1 MPNLVGI
8 GNSQVPT
15 NAMLGGLAY
24 QDSVDIEVIP
34 KIKARTADTAVDIFV
49 YDTRK
54 DSDGG
59 AWRYRT
65 KSLSWYNEGASATRG
80 ARKEFPAVAVIV
92 MESTQ
97 CTIYDA
103 DDPNLSMWMV
113 FNFGAGNTIGQKTMF
128 YAGGRAVFALNGMI
142 CFGGDDGWKDGL
154 TQVKLLEDTAVW
166 RNDSYINY
174 WSTSIADRN
183 KTNNWGEFVD
193 DPKYELKPSG
203 GMAQLVMTVLDNAPI
218 NPNTGLPQPT
228 VVCSTRTGSGGVQI
242 VTALDDDFIGVVFR
256 RTGHGYPSAMRIDV
270 DGNKLVVTHN
280 GPTSGNAAE
289 TFNLDTMSQLG
300 DGVEG
305 PGHGDNSLS
314 SSETYYGYGNILSGN
329 THMPFKTRNFGNT
342 VRPAVNGDDIY
353 FGYNYLHHIREHED
367 PMLAMTNEIEEDY
380 NTGWMPANCK
390 RCLLASTD
398 STDLGGGNKVS
409 NGFDW
414 SGAQS
419 TQNSTPPTGW
429 TGGNGA
435 TFAVETGNGANGN
448 YIRLYNENNGGAG
461 PNSYMYQAITTV
473 AGKKYKYSG
482 VQIHRA
488 TITVYLR
495 IGTSAGGNE
504 LGGSQFTSS
513 SSNTPRQVFGTFTA
527 TGTTTYVSLGIIS
540 GTHNYTVGWDDV
552 VVSEVDDDRS
562 INLNGFHSHGDIP
575 KNPVAAGAELMAYGP
590 FASNTDMLVQGY
602 SSDLDY
608 GTGDFYYMIWMNI
621 SSHSGLQG
629 IWSRQENGQSS
640 GNRIQFQTVAGGNG
654 QLAFY
659 GGTASGN
666 IAGLVVQLNTWE
678 HVAMVRRGGRMY
690 WYLNGISI
698 FDKGRGYAD
707 TTNYSNT
714 DAVLRVGGLSLTNTS
729 AFVQGA
735 YCMTA
740 GKLALFKTG
749 AEAPTDQQI
758 MEIYQDEKKMFAP
771 NAKCNLGSTN
781 PYVRALEY
789 DKDTDTLHVGTDV
802 GRSDFNGLVRINTT
816 STPVTTVIS
825 ASNGLIAEQ

>member
-1 MPNLVGI
+1 MPSPNIVGI

-24 QDSVDIEVIP
+24 QDSVDIEVIS

-65 KSLSWYNEGASATRG
+65 KSLSWYNESPSATRG

-113 FNFGAGNTIGQKTMF
+113 FNFGSGSGIEYKTMF
-128 YAGGRAVFALNGMI
+128 YAGGKAVFALNGMI
-142 CFGGDDGWKDGL
+142 CFGGDEGWKDGL
-154 TQVKLLEDTAVW
+154 TQVKLLEDTAIW
-166 RNDSYINY
+166 RNDSYVNY

-193 DPKYELKPSG
+193 DARYKLKPSG

-300 DGVEG
+300 DGAQG
-305 PGHGDNSLS
+305 PLHGDNSMGS
-314 SSETYYGYGNILSGN
+314 GETYYGYGTIQSGN

-342 VRPAVNGDDIY
+342 VRPVVNGDDLY

-390 RCLLASTD
+390 RCLLSSTD
-398 STDLGGGNKVS
+398 TTNLTRSHNSASSNLIIYDGTDYGH
-409 NGFDW
+409 FDSASGW
-414 SGAQS
+414 TLSGAATPSISGGKLVYSGSGAGFAQRAQS
-419 TQNSTPPTGW
+419 PAVISSTLRYTVRFTVSDYSSGTVNARLGNSPYGPAVSANGTYYHEITAGSTPTE
-429 TGGNGA
+429 TILFYGNS
-435 TFAVETGNGANGN
+435 FNGK
-448 YIRLYNENNGGAG
+448 I
-461 PNSYMYQAITTV
+461 
-473 AGKKYKYSG
+473 
-482 VQIHRA
+482 
-488 TITVYLR
+488 
-495 IGTSAGGNE
+495 
-504 LGGSQFTSS
+504 
-513 SSNTPRQVFGTFTA
+513 
-527 TGTTTYVSLGIIS
+527 
-540 GTHNYTVGWDDV
+540 DDV
-552 VVSEVDDDRS
+552 EIYIQDQDRS
-562 INLNGFHSHGDIP
+562 INNQGFSVLGTVP
-575 KNPVAAGAELMAYGP
+575 KEPVASGAELVSYGP
-590 FASNTDMLVQGY
+590 FASNTDGLVQAH

-608 GTGDFYYMIWMNI
+608 GTGDFYYMIWMNV

-629 IWSRQENGQSS
+629 IWSRQDNNQSS
-640 GNRIQFQTVAGGNG
+640 GNRIQLQTQANGDG
-654 QLAFY
+654 QLYFY
-659 GGTASGN
+659 SGATSGQIN
-666 IAGLVVQLNTWE
+666 GLKVQLNTWE
-678 HVAMVRRGGRMY
+678 HIAWVRQGGRAY
-690 WYLNGISI
+690 WYLNGVSI
-698 FDKGRGYAD
+698 FDEGKGYVD
-707 TTNYSNT
+707 TTNYTNSG
-714 DAVLRVGGLSLTNTS
+714 AVLRVGGLSLTSTS
-729 AFVQGA
+729 VYELGA
-735 YCMTA
+735 YCMSA

-749 AEAPTDQQI
+749 AEAPTPEQM

>member
-8 GNSQVPT
+8 GNSQVPI

-24 QDSVDIEVIP
+24 QDSVGEITID
-34 KIKARTADTAVDIFV
+34 KIKAKTSDTAVDIFV

-65 KSLSWYNEGASATRG
+65 KSLSWYNEGASETRG

-92 MESTQ
+92 REDTQ

-113 FNFGAGNTIGQKTMF
+113 FNFGAGSDIQYKTMF
-128 YAGGRAVFALNGMI
+128 YAGGKAVFALNGMI
-142 CFGGDDGWKDGL
+142 CFGGDESWKDGL
-154 TQVKLLEDTAVW
+154 VQVKLLEDTAVW
-166 RNDSYINY
+166 RNQSYINY
-174 WSTSIADRN
+174 WATSIADRN
-183 KTNNWGEFVD
+183 ETNHWGEFVD

-203 GMAQLVMTVLDNAPI
+203 EMAQLVMTVLDNAPI

-228 VVCSTRTGSGGVQI
+228 VICSTRVGSGGVQI
-242 VTALDDDFIGVVFR
+242 VTALGNDFTGVVFR

-300 DGVEG
+300 DGNAG
-305 PGHGDNSLS
+305 PLHGDNSMS
-314 SSETYYGYGNILSGN
+314 SSETYYGYGNTQSGN

-342 VRPAVNGDDIY
+342 VRPAINGDDIY

-390 RCLLASTD
+390 RCLLSSTD
-398 STDLGGGNKVS
+398 TTDLVRSHNAASS
-409 NGFDW
+409 NLIIYSGTDYGHFDSASGW
-414 SGAQS
+414 TLSGAATPSISGGKLVYSGSGAGFAQRAQS
-419 TQNSTPPTGW
+419 PAVISSTLRYTVKFTVSDYSSGTVNARLGNSPYGPAVSANGTYYHEITAGSTPTE
-429 TGGNGA
+429 TILFYGNS
-435 TFAVETGNGANGN
+435 FNGK
-448 YIRLYNENNGGAG
+448 I
-461 PNSYMYQAITTV
+461 
-473 AGKKYKYSG
+473 
-482 VQIHRA
+482 
-488 TITVYLR
+488 
-495 IGTSAGGNE
+495 
-504 LGGSQFTSS
+504 
-513 SSNTPRQVFGTFTA
+513 
-527 TGTTTYVSLGIIS
+527 
-540 GTHNYTVGWDDV
+540 DDV
-552 VVSEVDDDRS
+552 EIYIQDQDRS
-562 INLNGFHSHGDIP
+562 INNQGFSVLGTVP
-575 KNPVAAGAELMAYGP
+575 KEPVASGAELVSYGP
-590 FASNTDMLVQGY
+590 FASDTDGLVQAH

-608 GTGDFYYMIWMNI
+608 GTGDFYYMIWMNV
-621 SSHSGLQG
+621 SSHSPLQG
-629 IWSRQENGQSS
+629 IWSRQDNDQSS
-640 GNRIQFQTVAGGNG
+640 GNRIQLQCAGSGSG
-654 QLAFY
+654 QLNFY
-659 GGTASGN
+659 GGHGQGSITGMK
-666 IAGLVVQLNTWE
+666 VQLNTWE
-678 HVAMVRRGGRMY
+678 HIAMVRKGGKMY
-690 WYLNGISI
+690 WYLNGNNVSVYT
-698 FDKGRGYAD
+698 DATDY
-707 TTNYSNT
+707 TNSG
-714 DAVLRVGGLSLTNTS
+714 AVLRVGGLSLTSTS
-729 AFVQGA
+729 VYVQGA
-735 YCMTA
+735 YCMSA

-749 AEAPTDQQI
+749 AEAPTPEQM

-789 DKDTDTLHVGTDV
+789 DKDTDTLHVGTDA

>member
-15 NAMLGGLAY
+15 NAMLGRLAY
-24 QDSVDIEVIP
+24 QNSVGEIDIN
-34 KIKARTADTAVDIFV
+34 KIKAKISETAVDIFV

-65 KSLSWYNEGASATRG
+65 KSLSWYNEGASETRG

-113 FNFGAGNTIGQKTMF
+113 FNFGSGSGIEYKTMF
-128 YAGGRAVFALNGMI
+128 YAGGKTVFALNGMI
-142 CFGGDDGWKDGL
+142 CFGGDEGWKDGL

-166 RNDSYINY
+166 RNASYINY
-174 WSTSIADRN
+174 WATSIADRN

-193 DPKYELKPSG
+193 DAKYKFG
-203 GMAQLVMTVLDNAPI
+203 GDGNMAQLVMTVLDNAPI

-242 VTALDDDFIGVVFR
+242 VTATDGNDFIGKVFR
-256 RTGHGYPSAMRIDV
+256 STGHGYPSAMRIDV
-270 DGNKLVVTHN
+270 DGNKLVATHN

-289 TFNLDTMSQLG
+289 TFNLDTMMQLG
-300 DGVEG
+300 DQALG
-305 PGHGDNSLS
+305 PLHGDNSMS
-314 SSETYYGYGNILSGN
+314 SGETYYGYGTIQSGN
-329 THMPFKTRNFGNT
+329 THMPFKTNNFGNT
-342 VRPAVNGDDIY
+342 IRPVVNGDDIY

-367 PMLAMTNEIEEDY
+367 PMLAMTNQIRNGF

-390 RCLLASTD
+390 RCMLASTV
-398 STDLGGGNKVS
+398 STDLSGADLLTNGYFNSNANNWTADNGYSVTQS
-409 NGFDW
+409 NGRLVV
-414 SGAQS
+414 
-419 TQNSTPPTGW
+419 NSN
-429 TGGNGA
+429 GNGSSY
-435 TFAVETGNGANGN
+435 FGAVQSFNTVVGRTYVVAVDIHSQNHDAVVRITGASQHFN
-448 YIRLYNENNGGAG
+448 
-461 PNSYMYQAITTV
+461 IT
-473 AGKKYKYSG
+473 GLG
-482 VQIHRA
+482 VGQH
-488 TITVYLR
+488 
-495 IGTSAGGNE
+495 SF
-504 LGGSQFTSS
+504 QFTSDQVS
-513 SSNTPRQVFGTFTA
+513 HSIRVGSNVGGGSNREQQFNEIHVREADPDRAIQAQGFITRGT
-527 TGTTTYVSLGIIS
+527 
-540 GTHNYTVGWDDV
+540 
-552 VVSEVDDDRS
+552 
-562 INLNGFHSHGDIP
+562 IP
-575 KNPVAAGAELMAYGP
+575 KNPVADGAQLMGYGP

-629 IWSRQENGQSS
+629 IWSRQDNGQSS
-640 GNRIQFQTVAGGNG
+640 GNRIQFQTVANGDG

-659 GGTASGN
+659 GGTASGTIN
-666 IAGLVVQLNTWE
+666 GLKVQLNTWE
-678 HVAMVRRGGRMY
+678 HVAMVRQSGRMY

-714 DAVLRVGGLSLTNTS
+714 DAVLRVGGLSLTSGS
-729 AFVQGA
+729 AFSSGA
-735 YCMTA
+735 YCMSA

-749 AEAPTDQQI
+749 AEAPTPEQM

>member
-65 KSLSWYNEGASATRG
+65 KSLSWYNEGVSATRG

-113 FNFGAGNTIGQKTMF
+113 FNFGSGSGITYKTMF
-128 YAGGRAVFALNGMI
+128 YAGGKAVFALNGMI
-142 CFGGDDGWKDGL
+142 CFGGDEGWKDGL
-154 TQVKLLEDTAVW
+154 TQVKLLEDTAIW

-193 DPKYELKPSG
+193 DAAYKLKSSG

-228 VVCSTRTGSGGVQI
+228 VVCSTRTGSGGVQVI
-242 VTALDDDFIGVVFR
+242 TATDGNDFIGKVFR
-256 RTGHGYPSAMRIDV
+256 STGHGYPSAMKIDV
-270 DGNKLVVTHN
+270 DGNKVVVTHN

-289 TFNLDTMSQLG
+289 TFNLDTMMQLG
-300 DGVEG
+300 DQGLG
-305 PGHGDNSLS
+305 PTHGDNSMAS
-314 SSETYYGYGNILSGN
+314 GETYYGYGNIQSGN
-329 THMPFKTRNFGNT
+329 THMPFKTNNFGNT
-342 VRPAVNGDDIY
+342 VRPVVNGDDIY

-367 PMLAMTNEIEEDY
+367 PMLAMTNQIRNGF

-390 RCLLASTD
+390 RCLLASTI
-398 STDLGGGNKVS
+398 STDLSGADLLTNGYFNSNVNDWNVDNGFAISYSSGRLVVDS
-409 NGFDW
+409 NGNGVSYFGAAQTFNTVVGRTYVVAIDIHSQNHDAVLRV
-414 SGAQS
+414 SGAS
-419 TQNSTPPTGW
+419 TH
-429 TGGNGA
+429 
-435 TFAVETGNGANGN
+435 F
-448 YIRLYNENNGGAG
+448 
-461 PNSYMYQAITTV
+461 
-473 AGKKYKYSG
+473 
-482 VQIHRA
+482 
-488 TITVYLR
+488 TIT
-495 IGTSAGGNE
+495 G
-504 LGGSQFTSS
+504 LGVGQHSFQFTSDQVS
-513 SSNTPRQVFGTFTA
+513 HSILVGSNVGGGSNREQQFNEIHVREADPDRALPAQGFITRGT
-527 TGTTTYVSLGIIS
+527 V
-540 GTHNYTVGWDDV
+540 
-552 VVSEVDDDRS
+552 
-562 INLNGFHSHGDIP
+562 P
-575 KNPVAAGAELMAYGP
+575 KNPVADGAQLMGYGP

-629 IWSRQENGQSS
+629 IWSRQDNGQAS
-640 GNRIQFQTVAGGNG
+640 GNRIQFQTVANGDG

-666 IAGLVVQLNTWE
+666 IAGLKVQLNTWE
-678 HVAMVRRGGRMY
+678 HVAMVRQGGRMY

-729 AFVQGA
+729 AFAQGA
-735 YCMTA
+735 YCMSA

-749 AEAPTDQQI
+749 AEAPTPEQI

-771 NAKCNLGSTN
+771 NTKCDIGSTN
-781 PYVRALEY
+781 SYVRALEY